1 MAKGTFRFLISSLLV
16 IILLL
21 GLLKVIFSYSGLLFK
36 LEVVGLVIITFISL
50 IGLTFSKDRAG
61 AGFLFT
67 VGLLATIN
75 FLLIALIGRAMHWW
89 LFVVAVLLLLV
100 NLFPGKKQS
109 KPKKMSQEKTKEMDE
124 QENKFDHS
132 QVFDPVKKNTN
143 EVANTTNKVAL
154 KSSKSTKKLSGRFV
168 ASKRSSIYHSP
179 KCEWA
184 QKINPERKV
193 LFQTKEDA
201 WEKGYKAHGCV
212 KS

>member
-61 AGFLFT
+61 AGFLFM

-75 FLLIALIGRAMHWW
+75 FLLITLIGRAMHGW

-100 NLFPGKKQS
+100 NLFPGKKERI
-109 KPKKMSQEKTKEMDE
+109 KKVQKDNIKEMDE
-124 QENKFDHS
+124 QENEFDHS
-132 QVFDPVKKNTN
+132 QVFDPVKKNTK
-143 EVANTTNKVAL
+143 EVANTTNTVPL
-154 KSSKSTKKLSGRFV
+154 KSQSTKKSSGRFV

-184 QKINPERKV
+184 QKINPERK
-193 LFQTKEDA
+193 LSFQTKEDA
-201 WEKGYKAHGCV
+201 WEKGYKAHDCV